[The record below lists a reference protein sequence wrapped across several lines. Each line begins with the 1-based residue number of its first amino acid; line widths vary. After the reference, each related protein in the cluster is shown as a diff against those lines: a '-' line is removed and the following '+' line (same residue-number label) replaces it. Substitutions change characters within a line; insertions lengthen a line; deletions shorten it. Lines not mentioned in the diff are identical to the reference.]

1 VNPRAVKAIRWTLV
15 AVWAAVIFGMSSIPG
30 SNVPGRFG
38 PLAHFIEYTVLGGLV
53 FYALSPDVRPS
64 RAAWVALALSSAYA
78 ISDEFHQSFVPMRT
92 PDPVDWLVDTAGA
105 TLAVSIG
112 WLLASRRRPQ

>member
-1 VNPRAVKAIRWTLV
+1 MSPRATKTMRWILV
-15 AVWAAVIFGMSSIPG
+15 AVWAGVIFGMSSIPG

-53 FYALSPDVRPS
+53 FYALLPEVRPS
-64 RAAWVALALSSAYA
+64 HAAWAALVLSSAYA

-112 WLLASRRRPQ
+112 WLLARRRLRQ